1 MFQRYDFIHFV
12 PPPPHLADDMAM
24 AVDSRQQHHQF
35 STMGYDSMRYPHAPQ
50 FTNPWVSAPASN
62 QSQMYATSMPHTSA
76 GSDSR
81 YVQAPQVSSA
91 YAGGLTAPSS
101 MPQGIHPQVDPEL
114 LDQAGLHYAEDMTAP
129 RPYGAPYSPA
139 APSQSPYTQ
148 ASAPP
153 QYAVSYGYDRRS
165 SHPSVASSMFLGEP
179 IEAQK
184 YRQSSLIDFN
194 NRLHQASEAE
204 RQSFSD
210 ALDASRGMVQMSQS
224 DITPRNI
231 YGSSNTGRSSTD
243 AYGFPSHSS
252 HSSISSAS
260 TYPTYYNSSVSE
272 ASVGD
277 YSSAGESVDMP
288 NSRTLPRPQGLQ
300 GLPPAP
306 QSMMGQF
313 SSKVSSSSQ
322 KKHKCKICDKRF
334 TRPSSLQT
342 HMYSHTGEKRKSR
355 LSSHISQQSTNDMV
369 AFACDVEGCGR
380 HFSVVSN
387 LRRHRKVHKGEGRD
401 HPSPDEEEE

>member
-1 MFQRYDFIHFV
+1 
-12 PPPPHLADDMAM
+12 MAM
-24 AVDSRQQHHQF
+24 AVDSRQQHPF
-35 STMGYDSMRYPHAPQ
+35 SSMGYDSMRYPQAPQ

-62 QSQMYATSMPHTSA
+62 QSHMYATSMPQTTVGGDA
-76 GSDSR
+76 R
-81 YVQAPQVSSA
+81 YVQAPSASSA
-91 YAGGLTAPSS
+91 YAGGLTAPA
-101 MPQGIHPQVDPEL
+101 MPQGITPQLDPEL
-114 LDQAGLHYAEDMTAP
+114 FQETSLHLAQDMSAP
-129 RPYGAPYSPA
+129 RPYGAAYSSA
-139 APSQSPYTQ
+139 ATPQSTYAPT
-148 ASAPP
+148 SAP
-153 QYAVSYGYDRRS
+153 QYATAYGYDRRS
-165 SHPSVASSMFLGEP
+165 SHPSVASNLFLGEAV
-179 IEAQK
+179 EAQR

-194 NRLHQASEAE
+194 TRLTQASEAE

-210 ALDASRGMVQMSQS
+210 ALDASRGMVAMSQS

-231 YGSSNTGRSSTD
+231 YGSTSTGRSSTD
-243 AYGFPSHSS
+243 AYGFPAGHSA

-277 YSSAGESVDMP
+277 YSSASESVDLSQ
-288 NSRTLPRPQGLQ
+288 SRTLPRPQGLS

-342 HMYSHTGEKRKSR
+342 HMYSHTGEKP
-355 LSSHISQQSTNDMV
+355 
-369 AFACDVEGCGR
+369 FACDVEGCGR

-387 LRRHRKVHKGEGRD
+387 LRRHRKVHKGEG
-401 HPSPDEEEE
+401 HEHNSPDEDEE